1 MKYIISILI
10 SLVLTGCNHT
20 KVADKELLLQDREN
34 KELELV
40 YLQEIREA
48 QQNNDADAFEFYFKE
63 YFDVPRL
70 DIPEWMKE
78 DPEYYEG
85 GESIKY

>member
-1 MKYIISILI
+1 MKFILLALLILI
-10 SLVLTGCNHT
+10 ASC
-20 KVADKELLLQDREN
+20 KSARVADKELLLQDRKN

-40 YLQEIREA
+40 YLREIREA
-48 QQNNDADAFEFYFKE
+48 QQNNDSDAFEFYFKE

>member
-1 MKYIISILI
+1 MKFILLA
-10 SLVLTGCNHT
+10 LVLIASC
-20 KVADKELLLQDREN
+20 KPARVANKELLRQDREN

-48 QQNNDADAFEFYFKE
+48 QQNNDPDAFEFYFKE

-78 DPEYYEG
+78 DPGYYEG